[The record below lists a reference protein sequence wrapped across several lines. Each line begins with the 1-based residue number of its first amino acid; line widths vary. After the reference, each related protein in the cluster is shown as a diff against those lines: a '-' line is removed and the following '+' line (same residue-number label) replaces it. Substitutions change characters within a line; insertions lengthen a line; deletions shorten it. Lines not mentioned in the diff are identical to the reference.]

1 MLKTFIDEKETF
13 AVNEEL
19 KVKRVEIGPRRR
31 VLGIV
36 DDFYKNPMAVRE
48 LALMIPPTTNERILT
63 RLPAGPDS
71 GRINAFYIMD
81 HLGPIYDELAR
92 GLYPEIYGTRQNRTI
107 VESLRD
113 STFIVNVMTS
123 NNLPPRTPH
132 IDHPEYWAL
141 ASAIYLNIEEECAGG
156 TAFYTFDGKDTGVE
170 RGLFPGDKD
179 LDHYVS
185 DSEGSWKLEYLA
197 EMKFNRMIIYPA
209 SMYHA
214 AYVKPGM
221 FVDGT
226 YRINQQFFI

>member
-1 MLKTFIDEKETF
+1 MLKKFINEKETF
-13 AVNEEL
+13 EVNDEL
-19 KVKRVEIGPRRR
+19 KVRRVEIGPNRR

-36 DDFYKNPMAVRE
+36 DDFYKNPMLVRE
-48 LALMIPPTTNERILT
+48 LALTIPPTTNERILT

-81 HLGPIYDELAR
+81 HLGPIYEDIVKE
-92 GLYPEIYGTRQNRTI
+92 LYPEIYGMRNDHTI
-107 VESLRD
+107 SNSLRD

-141 ASAIYLNIEEECAGG
+141 ASAIYLNTDEECAGG

-170 RGLFPGDKD
+170 YGLYPNDRN
-179 LDHYVS
+179 LDHYVA

-214 AYVKPGM
+214 AYVKPRM
-221 FVDGT
+221 FDNGI
-226 YRINQQFFI
+226 YRLNQQFFI